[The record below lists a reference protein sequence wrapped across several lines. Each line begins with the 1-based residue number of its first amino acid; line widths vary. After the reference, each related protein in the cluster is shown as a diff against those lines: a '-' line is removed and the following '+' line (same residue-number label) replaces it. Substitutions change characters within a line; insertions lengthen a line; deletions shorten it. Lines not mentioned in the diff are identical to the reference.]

1 MIPYTMFWKSNGPQI
16 HPKKTLL
23 NSVQKKTCDK
33 TIINMK
39 IIQLAAKQGGRKK
52 LNIIWIESMNPMRR
66 IPKQIENKYEMHRN
80 KPWKKLNS
88 TVMTKNKHTG

>member
-1 MIPYTMFWKSNGPQI
+1 MTNVKTNNNGQFKFKKKLPFRSFMIPYTMFWKSNGPQI

-52 LNIIWIESMNPMRR
+52 LNII
-66 IPKQIENKYEMHRN
+66 
-80 KPWKKLNS
+80 
-88 TVMTKNKHTG
+88 